1 MLFVTAVDM
10 DYPEYTEELSRQFWM
25 RVWSRDEGI
34 TEDEHFTQ
42 AAKKAG
48 MKDDIIKKALKRSK
62 DKDVADRLQA
72 FADEA
77 RANGAFGA
85 PTMIVHVNGEKEMLF
100 GSDRFNI
107 LAEMLG
113 EKFDGPQNQLS
124 KNKIL
129 TRYKSKWKNMDL
141 KLKPLSQDAVLQ
153 GSGNQLP
160 GNVPIKM
167 QYILQDLARLGQ
179 HNEVPFKIPSDLK
192 DVMFVKGSRPA
203 MLFLTAVDMNHPEYT
218 EELSRQLWLRV
229 WSRDEGIT
237 TDDDISEA
245 ATKAGIK
252 KEMIVKCLNSA
263 KEQYV
268 SDQFKAYTDEAL
280 SLGVKYMKVH

>member
-1 MLFVTAVDM
+1 MSDKKTVELYYDVLSPYSWFGFEILERYVSKWKKMDLKLKPVSLGDIMKASDNQPPGVNPIKMQYIGKDLMRLAKHTQIPMKIPSNPEEVIFKKGSKSAMLFVTAVDI

-34 TEDEHFTQ
+34 TEDAHFTQ

-113 EKFDGPQNQLS
+113 EKYDGPQNQLS
-124 KNKIL
+124 KNK
-129 TRYKSKWKNMDL
+129 
-141 KLKPLSQDAVLQ
+141 A
-153 GSGNQLP
+153 
-160 GNVPIKM
+160 
-167 QYILQDLARLGQ
+167 
-179 HNEVPFKIPSDLK
+179 
-192 DVMFVKGSRPA
+192 
-203 MLFLTAVDMNHPEYT
+203 
-218 EELSRQLWLRV
+218 
-229 WSRDEGIT
+229 
-237 TDDDISEA
+237 
-245 ATKAGIK
+245 
-252 KEMIVKCLNSA
+252 
-263 KEQYV
+263 
-268 SDQFKAYTDEAL
+268 
-280 SLGVKYMKVH
+280 